1 MAKKGGGD
9 QAEGGVAYE
18 GATVLDAKAGYYELP
33 IATLDFASLYP
44 SIMMAHNLCYC
55 TLVPQNA
62 VSRMN
67 PEDVSKSPT
76 GDVFVKSSKTKG
88 ILPEILEELLGARK
102 RAKAD
107 LKKAQDP
114 LEKAVLDG
122 RQLAL
127 KARDVHSS
135 HHGYTRRLKC
145 LRLFS
150 TRIPPMTDRVHH
162 AQIPRLRHLLCRFGE

>member
-1 MAKKGGGD
+1 M
-9 QAEGGVAYE
+9 
-18 GATVLDAKAGYYELP
+18 LDAKAEYYEVP

-44 SIMMAHNLCYC
+44 SIMMAHNLCYS
-55 TLVPQNA
+55 TLVPPDA
-62 VSRMN
+62 VGRL
-67 PEDVSKSPT
+67 PEADLTKSPT
-76 GDVFVKSSKTKG
+76 GDVFVRANKTKG

-127 KARDVHSS
+127 KVSANSVYGLR
-135 HHGYTRRLKC
+135 TRRWARC
-145 LRLFS
+145 RASRF
-150 TRIPPMTDRVHH
+150 PP
-162 AQIPRLRHLLCRFGE
+162 PRRASAAT